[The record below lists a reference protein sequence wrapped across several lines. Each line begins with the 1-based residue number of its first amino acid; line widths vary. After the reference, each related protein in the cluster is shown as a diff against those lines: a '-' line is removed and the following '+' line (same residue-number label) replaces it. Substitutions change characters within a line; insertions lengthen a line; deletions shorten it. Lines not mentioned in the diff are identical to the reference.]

1 MSLATTTRRSPAARR
16 LGIGAAALLAW
27 SGVGGVVS
35 VGLGANTWS
44 DAWSS
49 TATLAAPWPMIA
61 VQGAAAV
68 LAVTGRRPWAIG
80 GAVVLLLGAGLSA
93 LSGFFDG
100 QFAKAGLSP
109 LHVGLQTALV
119 STAAV
124 VAVLAGLRLRELV
137 RQPAPGRTSPR
148 S

>member
-1 MSLATTTRRSPAARR
+1 MTAVSTRPSPTARR
-16 LGIGAAALLAW
+16 LGIGAAALLAC
-27 SGVGGVVS
+27 SAVGGAVS

-61 VQGAAAV
+61 VQGSAAV

-80 GAVVLLLGAGLSA
+80 GSVVLLLGAGLSA
-93 LSGFFDG
+93 VSGFFDG

-119 STAAV
+119 STAGV
-124 VAVLAGLRLRELV
+124 VAVLAGLRLRELL
-137 RQPAPGRTSPR
+137 RQAAPGRTSPR

>member
-1 MSLATTTRRSPAARR
+1 MSAWSTTAHLSPAARR

-27 SGVGGVVS
+27 SGVGGAVS

-61 VQGAAAV
+61 VQGSAAV
-68 LAVTGRRPWAIG
+68 LALTGRRPWAIAG
-80 GAVVLLLGAGLSA
+80 SAVLFLAAGLSA
-93 LSGFFDG
+93 MSGFFDG

-109 LHVGLQTALV
+109 VHVGLQTALI

-124 VAVLAGLRLRELV
+124 VAVLAGLRLRELI
-137 RQPAPGRTSPR
+137 RRG
-148 S
+148 